1 MKKIITLSGHKD
13 CGKYA
18 LAEKWGRNEN
28 VGFIQPF
35 TDNPKRR
42 FDDFPYLP
50 SKKLLAKIGSEPL
63 IAMTEFKDFTYV
75 YFPSQLNNDFNV
87 IIADDTIMNCI
98 RDNYEDVVTVWVENP
113 AAEESD
119 RVGKYKKES
128 YDYVFNYGIDDP
140 DEFLE
145 QLAFDVEL
153 VQTF

>member
-1 MKKIITLSGHKD
+1 MKIITLSGHRN

-18 LAEKWGRNEN
+18 LAEKCGMNEN
-28 VGFIQPF
+28 VSFIQPF

-50 SKKLLAKIGSEPL
+50 SKRLFAKIGYEPL
-63 IAMTEFKDFTYV
+63 LAMTEFKDFTYV
-75 YFPSQLNNDFNV
+75 YFPSQLNSDFNV

-98 RDNYEDVVTVWVENP
+98 KDNYKDIITVWVENP

-119 RVGKYKKES
+119 SVGKYKKES